1 MSRLPRSHKL
11 LACCLLVFALLALG
25 AWRGTVAEAAAPWQD
40 STAPSQAPGAAA
52 ARLIAGAGVRSGPG
66 ERYLL
71 LTITSASEEH
81 AILGRSSDGLW
92 WRIDFR
98 GQPAWVAAAQVK
110 TQAIGVP
117 VVRIGGPR
125 L

>member
-11 LACCLLVFALLALG
+11 LACCLLALALLSLG
-25 AWRGTVAEAAAPWQD
+25 AWRGNAAEAAALWQD
-40 STAPSQAPGAAA
+40 PVASGSARGAAPA
-52 ARLIAGAGVRSGPG
+52 LVAAGAGVRSGPG
-66 ERYLL
+66 KRYLL
-71 LTITSASEEH
+71 LTVTPAGEEH

-98 GQPAWVAAAQVK
+98 GQPAWVAAAQVE
-110 TQAIGVP
+110 TRATDVP
-117 VVRIGGPR
+117 VVRVGGER